1 MIIRIKRIC
10 KLKKSKFFLSN
21 DIKLANQLKL
31 DGAYIP
37 AFNHDKKHLSYN
49 VRKRFMLIGSAHNHK
64 EIKIKEKQGVSA
76 IFLSSIFK
84 HNKNY
89 LGINKFKLLSSL
101 TKRKI
106 IALGGISKN
115 NQKKLKLTNTFGLAG
130 IS

>member
-1 MIIRIKRIC
+1 MALEGSKWNTPAGKGAAFLKRII
-10 KLKKSKFFLSN
+10 FFRQGSTCFLIFL
-21 DIKLANQLKL
+21 IKN
-31 DGAYIP
+31 
-37 AFNHDKKHLSYN
+37 
-49 VRKRFMLIGSAHNHK
+49 NHK

-115 NQKKLKLTNTFGLAG
+115 NQKKLRA
-130 IS
+130 